1 LQAIGLIETKGLIA
15 SIESADVMLKAA
27 DVKLISKTLVGG
39 GLVTITVEGDVA
51 AVKASVDAAVSA
63 VERLG
68 MDLLISNHVIPRPV
82 DSIRDLFD
90 EKDKVYTETSCENII
105 EDDIIKQDELEEET
119 VITESHEDEISE
131 SVEDESHEG
140 EISESQE
147 DETQEDE
154 TQEELELP
162 QDTNQYNQQTEE
174 KNEVTEKFNIK
185 SIDKKNFTRSDF
197 EKIVSTYGSDTAQ
210 KVLESLN
217 LTELRKL
224 IKEYDDEVKGVNIS
238 KLSKAKITE
247 HIMSL
252 VK

>member
-1 LQAIGLIETKGLIA
+1 MQAIGLIETKGLIA

-147 DETQEDE
+147 DETQE
-154 TQEELELP
+154 ELELP
-162 QDTNQYNQQTEE
+162 QDANQYNQQTEE

-185 SIDKKNFTRSDF
+185 SIDKRNFTRSDF

>member
-147 DETQEDE
+147 DETQE
-154 TQEELELP
+154 ELELP

>member
-1 LQAIGLIETKGLIA
+1 MQAIGLIETKGLIA

-131 SVEDESHEG
+131 SVEAESHES
-140 EISESQE
+140 EISESKE
-147 DETQEDE
+147 DK

>member
-1 LQAIGLIETKGLIA
+1 MQAIGLIETKGLIA

-27 DVKLISKTLVGG
+27 DVKLMSKTLVGG

-131 SVEDESHEG
+131 SVEAESHES
-140 EISESQE
+140 EISESKE
-147 DETQEDE
+147 DK

>member
-1 LQAIGLIETKGLIA
+1 MQAIGLIETKGLIA

-147 DETQEDE
+147 DETQE
-154 TQEELELP
+154 ELELP

-174 KNEVTEKFNIK
+174 KNEVTGKFNIK

>member
-1 LQAIGLIETKGLIA
+1 MQAIGLIETKGLIA

-27 DVKLISKTLVGG
+27 DVKLMSKTLVGG

-147 DETQEDE
+147 DETQE
-154 TQEELELP
+154 ELELP

-185 SIDKKNFTRSDF
+185 SIDKRNFTRSDF

-224 IKEYDDEVKGVNIS
+224 IKEYDDEVKGLNIS

>member
-1 LQAIGLIETKGLIA
+1 MQAIGLIETKGLIA

-147 DETQEDE
+147 DETQE
-154 TQEELELP
+154 ELELP

-174 KNEVTEKFNIK
+174 KNEVIEKFNIK

-197 EKIVSTYGSDTAQ
+197 EKIVSTYGSDAAQ

-238 KLSKAKITE
+238 KLSKAMITE

>member
-1 LQAIGLIETKGLIA
+1 MQAIGLIETKGLIA
-15 SIESADVMLKAA
+15 SIKSADVMLKAA

-119 VITESHEDEISE
+119 VIAESHEDEISE
-131 SVEDESHEG
+131 SVEAESHES
-140 EISESQE
+140 EISESKE
-147 DETQEDE
+147 DK

-238 KLSKAKITE
+238 KLSKAMITE

>member
-1 LQAIGLIETKGLIA
+1 MQAIGLIETKGLIA

-27 DVKLISKTLVGG
+27 DVKLMSKTLVGG

-119 VITESHEDEISE
+119 VITESHE
-131 SVEDESHEG
+131 G
-140 EISESQE
+140 EISES
-147 DETQEDE
+147 QEDE

-185 SIDKKNFTRSDF
+185 SIDKRNFTRSDF

>member
-1 LQAIGLIETKGLIA
+1 MQAIGLIETKGLIA

-27 DVKLISKTLVGG
+27 DVKLISKTFVGG

-147 DETQEDE
+147 DETQE
-154 TQEELELP
+154 ELELP
-162 QDTNQYNQQTEE
+162 QDTNQYNQQIEE
-174 KNEVTEKFNIK
+174 KSDIIEKFNIK

>member
-1 LQAIGLIETKGLIA
+1 MQAIGLIETKGLIA

-27 DVKLISKTLVGG
+27 DVKLVSKTLVGG

-82 DSIRDLFD
+82 DSIRDLFE
-90 EKDKVYTETSCENII
+90 EKNKTEIETSCENII

-140 EISESQE
+140 EISES
-147 DETQEDE
+147 QEDE

>member
-1 LQAIGLIETKGLIA
+1 MQAIGLIETKGLIA

-119 VITESHEDEISE
+119 VITESHEDE
-131 SVEDESHEG
+131 
-140 EISESQE
+140 
-147 DETQEDE
+147 

-185 SIDKKNFTRSDF
+185 SIDKRNFTRSDF
-197 EKIVSTYGSDTAQ
+197 EKIVSTYGSDAAQ

-238 KLSKAKITE
+238 KLSKAMITE

>member
-1 LQAIGLIETKGLIA
+1 MQAIGLIETKGLIA

-27 DVKLISKTLVGG
+27 DVKLVSKTLVGG
-39 GLVTITVEGDVA
+39 GLVTITIEGDVA
-51 AVKASVDAAVSA
+51 AVKASVDAAVSS

-147 DETQEDE
+147 DETQE
-154 TQEELELP
+154 ELELP

-174 KNEVTEKFNIK
+174 KNEVIEKFNIK

-197 EKIVSTYGSDTAQ
+197 EKIVSTYGSDAAQ

-238 KLSKAKITE
+238 KLSKAMITE

>member
-1 LQAIGLIETKGLIA
+1 MQAIGLIETKGLIA

-119 VITESHEDEISE
+119 VITESHEDEISK

-140 EISESQE
+140 EISES
-147 DETQEDE
+147 QEDE

-174 KNEVTEKFNIK
+174 KNEVIEKINIK
-185 SIDKKNFTRSDF
+185 TIDKKNFTRSDF

>member
-1 LQAIGLIETKGLIA
+1 MQAIGLIETKGLIA

-27 DVKLISKTLVGG
+27 DVKLVSKTLVGG

-105 EDDIIKQDELEEET
+105 EDDIIKQDSLEEESLT
-119 VITESHEDEISE
+119 YEENEISE
-131 SVEDESHEG
+131 IVEDK
-140 EISESQE
+140 
-147 DETQEDE
+147 
-154 TQEELELP
+154 TQEEVQEETLENENLEEEQVP
-162 QDTNQYNQQTEE
+162 QGEDYDSQQAEDN
-174 KNEVTEKFNIK
+174 NEVIEKFNIK
-185 SIDKKNFTRSDF
+185 SIDKKNFKRSDF

-210 KVLESLN
+210 KALESLN

-224 IKEYDDEVKGVNIS
+224 IKEYDEEVKGINVS

-252 VK
+252 LK

>member
-1 LQAIGLIETKGLIA
+1 MQAIGLIETKGLIA

-27 DVKLISKTLVGG
+27 DVKLVSKTLVGG

-51 AVKASVDAAVSA
+51 AVKASVDAAVSS

-131 SVEDESHEG
+131 SIEAESHES
-140 EISESQE
+140 EISES
-147 DETQEDE
+147 QEDE

-238 KLSKAKITE
+238 KLSKAMITE

>member
-1 LQAIGLIETKGLIA
+1 MQAIGLIETKGLIA

-147 DETQEDE
+147 DETQE
-154 TQEELELP
+154 ELELP

-174 KNEVTEKFNIK
+174 KNEVIEKFNIK

-197 EKIVSTYGSDTAQ
+197 EKIVSTYGSDAAQ

>member
-1 LQAIGLIETKGLIA
+1 
-15 SIESADVMLKAA
+15 MLKAA
-27 DVKLISKTLVGG
+27 DVKLMSKTLVGG

-147 DETQEDE
+147 DETQE
-154 TQEELELP
+154 ELELP

-185 SIDKKNFTRSDF
+185 SIDKRNFTRSDF

>member
-1 LQAIGLIETKGLIA
+1 MQAIGLIETKGLIA

-27 DVKLISKTLVGG
+27 DVKLMSKTLVGG

-147 DETQEDE
+147 DETQE
-154 TQEELELP
+154 ELELP

-185 SIDKKNFTRSDF
+185 SIDKRNFTRSDF

>member
-1 LQAIGLIETKGLIA
+1 MQAIGLIETKGLIA

-27 DVKLISKTLVGG
+27 DVKLISKTFVGG

-82 DSIRDLFD
+82 DSI
-90 EKDKVYTETSCENII
+90 
-105 EDDIIKQDELEEET
+105 IKQDELEEET

-140 EISESQE
+140 EISES
-147 DETQEDE
+147 QEDE

-210 KVLESLN
+210 KILESLN

>member
-1 LQAIGLIETKGLIA
+1 MQAIGLIETKGLIA

-131 SVEDESHEG
+131 SVEAESHES
-140 EISESQE
+140 EISESKE
-147 DETQEDE
+147 DK

-238 KLSKAKITE
+238 KLSKAMITE

>member
-1 LQAIGLIETKGLIA
+1 MQAIGLIETKGLIA

-27 DVKLISKTLVGG
+27 DVKLVSKTLVGG

-51 AVKASVDAAVSA
+51 AVKASVDAAVSS

-131 SVEDESHEG
+131 SVEAESHEG
-140 EISESQE
+140 EISESKE
-147 DETQEDE
+147 DK

-197 EKIVSTYGSDTAQ
+197 EKIVSTYGSDIAQ

>member
-1 LQAIGLIETKGLIA
+1 MQAIGLIETKGLIA

-119 VITESHEDEISE
+119 VITESHEDKISE
-131 SVEDESHEG
+131 SVEAESHES
-140 EISESQE
+140 EISESKE
-147 DETQEDE
+147 DK

-238 KLSKAKITE
+238 KLSKAMITE

>member
-1 LQAIGLIETKGLIA
+1 MQAIGLIETKGLIA

-27 DVKLISKTLVGG
+27 DVKLVSKTLVGG

-147 DETQEDE
+147 DETQE
-154 TQEELELP
+154 ELELP

>member
-1 LQAIGLIETKGLIA
+1 MQAIGLIETKGLIA

-27 DVKLISKTLVGG
+27 DVKLVSKTLVGG

-82 DSIRDLFD
+82 DSIRDLFE
-90 EKDKVYTETSCENII
+90 EKNKTEIETSCENNF
-105 EDDIIKQDELEEET
+105 EDDIIKQDSLEEESLT
-119 VITESHEDEISE
+119 YEENEISE
-131 SVEDESHEG
+131 IVEDK
-140 EISESQE
+140 
-147 DETQEDE
+147 
-154 TQEELELP
+154 TQEEVQEETLENENLEEEQVP
-162 QDTNQYNQQTEE
+162 QGEDYDSQQAEDN
-174 KNEVTEKFNIK
+174 NEVIEKFNIK
-185 SIDKKNFTRSDF
+185 SIDKKNFKRSDF

-210 KVLESLN
+210 KALESLN

-224 IKEYDDEVKGVNIS
+224 IKEYDEEVKGINVS

-252 VK
+252 LK

>member
-119 VITESHEDEISE
+119 VITESHEDEISK

-140 EISESQE
+140 EISES
-147 DETQEDE
+147 QEDE

-197 EKIVSTYGSDTAQ
+197 EKIVSTYGSDIAQ

-238 KLSKAKITE
+238 KLSKAMITE

>member
-1 LQAIGLIETKGLIA
+1 MQAIGLIETKGLIA

-27 DVKLISKTLVGG
+27 DVKLVSKTLVGG

-90 EKDKVYTETSCENII
+90 GKDKVYTETSCENII

-140 EISESQE
+140 EISES
-147 DETQEDE
+147 QEDE

>member
-1 LQAIGLIETKGLIA
+1 MQAIGLIETKGLIA

-27 DVKLISKTLVGG
+27 DVKLISKTFVGG

-147 DETQEDE
+147 DETQE
-154 TQEELELP
+154 ELELP

>member
-1 LQAIGLIETKGLIA
+1 MQAIGLIETKGLIA

-27 DVKLISKTLVGG
+27 DVKLVSKTLVGG

-147 DETQEDE
+147 DETQE
-154 TQEELELP
+154 ELELP

-185 SIDKKNFTRSDF
+185 SIDKRNFTRSDF

>member
-1 LQAIGLIETKGLIA
+1 MQAIGLIETKGLIA

-140 EISESQE
+140 EIFES
-147 DETQEDE
+147 QEDE

>member
-1 LQAIGLIETKGLIA
+1 MQAIGLIETKGLIA

-27 DVKLISKTLVGG
+27 DVKLVSKTLVGG

-131 SVEDESHEG
+131 SIEAESHES
-140 EISESQE
+140 EISES
-147 DETQEDE
+147 QEDE

-238 KLSKAKITE
+238 KLSKAMITE

>member
-1 LQAIGLIETKGLIA
+1 MQAIGLIETKGLIA

-131 SVEDESHEG
+131 SIEAESHES
-140 EISESQE
+140 EISES
-147 DETQEDE
+147 QEDE

>member
-1 LQAIGLIETKGLIA
+1 MQAIGLIETKGLIA

-27 DVKLISKTLVGG
+27 DVKLISKTLV

-131 SVEDESHEG
+131 SVEAESHES
-140 EISESQE
+140 EISESKE
-147 DETQEDE
+147 DK

-238 KLSKAKITE
+238 KLSKAMITE

>member
-1 LQAIGLIETKGLIA
+1 
-15 SIESADVMLKAA
+15 
-27 DVKLISKTLVGG
+27 
-39 GLVTITVEGDVA
+39 
-51 AVKASVDAAVSA
+51 
-63 VERLG
+63 

-140 EISESQE
+140 EISES
-147 DETQEDE
+147 QEDE

>member
-1 LQAIGLIETKGLIA
+1 MQAIGLIETKGLIA

-119 VITESHEDEISE
+119 VITESHEDEISK

-140 EISESQE
+140 EISES
-147 DETQEDE
+147 QEDE

-197 EKIVSTYGSDTAQ
+197 EKIVSTYGSDIAQ

-238 KLSKAKITE
+238 KLSKAMITE

>member
-1 LQAIGLIETKGLIA
+1 MQAIGLIETKGLIA

-147 DETQEDE
+147 DETQE
-154 TQEELELP
+154 ELELP

-185 SIDKKNFTRSDF
+185 SIDKRNFTRSDF

>member
-1 LQAIGLIETKGLIA
+1 MQAIGLIETKGLIA

-119 VITESHEDEISE
+119 VITESHE
-131 SVEDESHEG
+131 G
-140 EISESQE
+140 EISES
-147 DETQEDE
+147 QEDE